1 MYDLPLPAN
10 FINNFG
16 NFLPDERKRIRFCYL
31 WALYF
36 TATWD
41 ALLCKLTYF
50 CHWAFNLFHSHV
62 WFWYIHG
69 HWFITSGFIAKH
81 HNDQSPVGLLTE
93 LIEHCTD
100 ISEVMGSNPVRAWI
114 YFRPYF
120 HYSSSSVHY
129 FEGRFYIHFLNPSSL
144 VWFSYIHSHRAL
156 KFQAAGPLSTTTNP
170 WLDMCLPI
178 LPHLVN

>member
-1 MYDLPLPAN
+1 MIDSVVTSLHPWEKLNPIQPDWAFWRDWLFTESMYDLPLPAN

-41 ALLCKLTYF
+41 ALLCKLTSFY
-50 CHWAFNLFHSHV
+50 HWAFNLFHSHV

-100 ISEVMGSNPVRAWI
+100 IAEVMGSNPVR
-114 YFRPYF
+114 F
-120 HYSSSSVHY
+120 
-129 FEGRFYIHFLNPSSL
+129 
-144 VWFSYIHSHRAL
+144 
-156 KFQAAGPLSTTTNP
+156 TTAQVVFITSK
-170 WLDMCLPI
+170 I
-178 LPHLVN
+178 VFIFIF